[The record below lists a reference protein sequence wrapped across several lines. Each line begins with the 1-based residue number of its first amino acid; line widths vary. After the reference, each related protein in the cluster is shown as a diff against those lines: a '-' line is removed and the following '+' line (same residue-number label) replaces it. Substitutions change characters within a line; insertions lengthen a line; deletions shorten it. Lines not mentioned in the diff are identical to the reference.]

1 MLLVTNKCLNIEY
14 YFLFNISSVQTRNWF
29 NYLDKSRLII
39 KIWLPSKLWL
49 QPQTPKPL
57 RYHKKSKHVNLE
69 LVWNPFAIWWKSD
82 NPRFNCIVNITNIM
96 WFQLIRYNILPTQS
110 LRIDWLNYNYLA
122 SNAIAYTRM
131 SFVIFSLIHSI
142 YICYMH
148 FNQNFLFLRYDILSN
163 KRRNGCYFVL
173 LKRKTYW
180 IYFFYRIKCEI
191 EIKIKL

>member
-1 MLLVTNKCLNIEY
+1 MLLVTNKCLDIEY
-14 YFLFNISSVQTRNWF
+14 SFLFNISSVQTRNWF
-29 NYLDKSRLII
+29 NYLNKSRLII
-39 KIWLPSKLWL
+39 KIWLPSKLWR

-57 RYHKKSKHVNLE
+57 WYHKKSKHVNLE

-131 SFVIFSLIHSI
+131 SFVILSVNTFNIHI
-142 YICYMH
+142 LH
-148 FNQNFLFLRYDILSN
+148 VFQPKLVVLALRHTFEQTS
-163 KRRNGCYFVL
+163 
-173 LKRKTYW
+173 
-180 IYFFYRIKCEI
+180 
-191 EIKIKL
+191 

>member
-14 YFLFNISSVQTRNWF
+14 YFLFDISSVQTRNWF
-29 NYLDKSRLII
+29 NYLNKSRLII

-57 RYHKKSKHVNLE
+57 RYQYVNLE
-69 LVWNPFAIWWKSD
+69 LLWNPFAIWWKSD
-82 NPRFNCIVNITNIM
+82 NPRFNCIVNLTNIM

-142 YICYMH
+142 YICYML

-163 KRRNGCYFVL
+163 KNRYGSYFVL

-180 IYFFYRIKCEI
+180 IYFFDRIKCEI
-191 EIKIKL
+191 KIKL